1 MNDKKTLL
9 RKDKT
14 KKRIQ
19 IGSDGL
25 FKSIMEDKIAAREFL
40 EEYLPANLQSM
51 LDLNNI
57 TVEKESYIEDDL
69 KKKFSDVVYSVGIK
83 RNDQERKIDQDDKQ
97 EHQEPEKAF
106 VYVLLEHQS
115 KPDYWMALRLWKY
128 TLLLC
133 ERHKQKQQK
142 HDKLP
147 LIVPI
152 VFYNGKEKYTSPQSL
167 WQLFDNPDMARQL
180 MGNEYKLVDLQSKT
194 DDEIKHKQHL
204 GLMEFFLKHI
214 HERDMLK
221 LWERFMTEFSNAVLL
236 DKENGYIYIRKLLWY
251 TNTKVDEDDKGKLNQ
266 LIIDSLT
273 NKDGEDIMRT
283 IADSYRDQYYGI
295 GIQDGIEKGIQ
306 EGIQQGIEQGLEQG
320 ATKKTLEIAK
330 NMIKQNLDLK
340 LISSVT
346 GLSPDEILKLK
357 NNS

>member
-1 MNDKKTLL
+1 
-9 RKDKT
+9 
-14 KKRIQ
+14 
-19 IGSDGL
+19 
-25 FKSIMEDKIAAREFL
+25 MEDKIAAREFL

-51 LDLNNI
+51 LDLNKI
-57 TVEKESYIEDDL
+57 TIEKESYIEDDL
-69 KKKFSDVVYSVGIK
+69 KKKFSDVVYSVEIK
-83 RNDQERKIDQDDKQ
+83 RNDQERKIDQDAKP

-106 VYVLLEHQS
+106 VYVLLEQQS

-128 TLLLC
+128 ILLLC
-133 ERHKQKQQK
+133 ERHKQKQK
-142 HDKLP
+142 TKNNKLP
-147 LIVPI
+147 LVVPI

-167 WQLFDNPDMARQL
+167 WQLFDNPDMAKQL
-180 MGNEYKLVDLQSKT
+180 MGNKYKLVDLQAKT
-194 DDEIKHKQHL
+194 DEEIKRQKHI
-204 GLMEFFLKHI
+204 GLMGFFMKHI

-221 LWERFMTEFSNAVLL
+221 LWERFMTEYSSAVLL
-236 DKENGYIYIRKLLWY
+236 DKENGYIYIKRLLWY
-251 TNTKVDEDDKGKLNQ
+251 TNTKVAEEDKGKLNQ

-273 NKDGEDIMRT
+273 NKDGEEIMRT

-295 GIQDGIEKGIQ
+295 GIQEGIQ

-346 GLSPDEILKLK
+346 GLSTDEILKLK

>member
-40 EEYLPANLQSM
+40 EEYLPAHLQSM
-51 LDLNNI
+51 LDLNKI

-69 KKKFSDVVYSVGIK
+69 KKKFSDIVYSVGMK
-83 RNDQERKIDQDDKQ
+83 RNDQDEKQ
-97 EHQEPEKAF
+97 EWQEHSKAF
-106 VYVLLEHQS
+106 VYVALKQQS

-128 TLLLC
+128 ILLLC
-133 ERHKQKQQK
+133 ERHKQKQK
-142 HDKLP
+142 TKNNKLP
-147 LIVPI
+147 LVVPI

-194 DDEIKHKQHL
+194 DEEIKRQKHI
-204 GLMEFFLKHI
+204 GLMGFFLKHI

-221 LWERFMTEFSNAVLL
+221 LWERFLSEFQGAVIL
-236 DKENGYIYIRKLLWY
+236 DKENGYIYIKRLLWY
-251 TNTKVDEDDKGKLNQ
+251 TNTKVAEEDKEKLNQ

-273 NKDGEDIMRT
+273 NKDGEEIMRT

-295 GIQDGIEKGIQ
+295 GIQ

-320 ATKKTLEIAK
+320 ATKKTLEIAI
-330 NMIKQNLDLK
+330 NMLKQNLDFK

-346 GLSPDEILKLK
+346 GLSTDEILKLK
-357 NNS
+357 NKS

>member
-1 MNDKKTLL
+1 MNDNKTLL
-9 RKDKT
+9 QKDKA

-51 LDLNNI
+51 LDLNKI

-69 KKKFSDVVYSVGIK
+69 KKKFSDIVYSVEIK
-83 RNDQERKIDQDDKQ
+83 RTAQERKIDQDDLQ
-97 EHQEPEKAF
+97 EHQEHEKAF
-106 VYVLLEHQS
+106 VYTLLEHQS

-133 ERHKQKQQK
+133 ERHKQKQK
-142 HDKLP
+142 TKYNKLP
-147 LIVPI
+147 LVVPI

-167 WQLFDNPDMARQL
+167 WQLFDNPNMAKQL
-180 MGNEYKLVDLQSKT
+180 LGDEFKLIDLQSKT
-194 DDEIKHKQHL
+194 DDEIKCTQHL
-204 GLMEFFLKHI
+204 SLMEFFMKHI

-221 LWERFMTEFSNAVLL
+221 LWERFMTEYSSAILL

-251 TNTKVDEDDKGKLNQ
+251 TNTKVAEEDKGKLNQ

-273 NKDGEDIMRT
+273 NKDGEEIMRT
-283 IADSYRDQYYGI
+283 IADSYRDQYYGA
-295 GIQDGIEKGIQ
+295 
-306 EGIQQGIEQGLEQG
+306 G
-320 ATKKTLEIAK
+320 AVNKTFEIAI
-330 NMIKQNLDLK
+330 NMIRQNLDLK

-346 GLSPDEILKLK
+346 GLSSDEVLNLK

>member
-1 MNDKKTLL
+1 MNDEKTLL

-19 IGSDGL
+19 IGSDSL

-51 LDLNNI
+51 LDLNKI
-57 TVEKESYIEDDL
+57 TIEKESYIEDDL
-69 KKKFSDVVYSVGIK
+69 KKKFSDIVYSVAIK
-83 RNDQERKIDQDDKQ
+83 RNDQERKIDQDNQ
-97 EHQEPEKAF
+97 QAHEKAF
-106 VYVLLEHQS
+106 IYILLEQQS

-128 TLLLC
+128 ILLLC
-133 ERHKQKQQK
+133 ERHKQKQKAQSN
-142 HDKLP
+142 KLP
-147 LIVPI
+147 LVVPI

-194 DDEIKHKQHL
+194 DEEIKRQKHI
-204 GLMEFFLKHI
+204 GLMGFFMKHV

-221 LWERFMTEFSNAVLL
+221 LWERFLSEFKGAVIL
-236 DKENGYIYIRKLLWY
+236 DKENGYIYIKRLLWY
-251 TNTKVDEDDKGKLNQ
+251 TNTKVAEEDKEKLNQ
-266 LIIDSLT
+266 LIINSLT

-295 GIQDGIEKGIQ
+295 GIQEGIQ
-306 EGIQQGIEQGLEQG
+306 EGIQQGIEQTATNMLKEG
-320 ATKKTLEIAK
+320 AEVEFVVR
-330 NMIKQNLDLK
+330 
-340 LISSVT
+340 VT
-346 GLSPDEILKLK
+346 GLSSDEVLKLK

>member
-40 EEYLPANLQSM
+40 EEYLPANLQLM
-51 LDLNNI
+51 LDLNKI

-83 RNDQERKIDQDDKQ
+83 RNGQERKGQERNGQERKIDQDDKQ
-97 EHQEPEKAF
+97 ERQEHEKAF

-147 LIVPI
+147 LIAPI

-180 MGNEYKLVDLQSKT
+180 LGDEFKLVDLQAKT
-194 DDEIKHKQHL
+194 DDEIKRTQHI
-204 GLMEFFLKHI
+204 GLMEFFMKHI

-221 LWERFMTEFSNAVLL
+221 LWERFMNEYSSAVLL
-236 DKENGYIYIRKLLWY
+236 DKENGYIYIKKLLWY
-251 TNTKVDEDDKGKLNQ
+251 TNTKVAEEDKGKLNQ

-295 GIQDGIEKGIQ
+295 GMQEGMQEGIEKGIQ
-306 EGIQQGIEQGLEQG
+306 EGIEQT
-320 ATKKTLEIAK
+320 AIK
-330 NMIKQNLDLK
+330 MIKQNLDLK

-346 GLSPDEILKLK
+346 GLTSDEILKLK

>member
-40 EEYLPANLQSM
+40 EEYLPTNLQSM
-51 LDLNNI
+51 LDLNKI

-69 KKKFSDVVYSVGIK
+69 KKKFSDVVYAVEIK
-83 RNDQERKIDQDDKQ
+83 RNGQERKIDQDDLQ
-97 EHQEPEKAF
+97 EHQEHEKAF

-133 ERHKQKQQK
+133 ERHKQKQRQQK

-152 VFYNGKEKYTSPQSL
+152 IFYNGKEKYTSPQSL
-167 WQLFDNPDMARQL
+167 WQLFDNPDMAKQL
-180 MGNEYKLVDLQSKT
+180 LGDEFKLVDLQAKT
-194 DDEIKHKQHL
+194 DDEVKRTQHL
-204 GLMEFFLKHI
+204 SLMEFFMKHI

-221 LWERFMTEFSNAVLL
+221 LWERFMTEYSHAVLL

-251 TNTKVDEDDKGKLNQ
+251 TNTKVAEEDKGKLNQ
-266 LIIDSLT
+266 LIIESLS

-295 GIQDGIEKGIQ
+295 GIQEGIK
-306 EGIQQGIEQGLEQG
+306 EGIQQGIEKGIEQG
-320 ATKKTLEIAK
+320 IQQGVEQTAIK
-330 NMIKQNLDLK
+330 MIKQNLDLK

-346 GLSPDEILKLK
+346 GLSTDEILKLK

>member
-1 MNDKKTLL
+1 
-9 RKDKT
+9 
-14 KKRIQ
+14 
-19 IGSDGL
+19 
-25 FKSIMEDKIAAREFL
+25 MEDKIAAREFL

-51 LDLNNI
+51 LDLNKI
-57 TVEKESYIEDDL
+57 TIEKESYIEDDL

-83 RNDQERKIDQDDKQ
+83 RTDQDDLQ
-97 EHQEPEKAF
+97 EHQEHEKAF

-133 ERHKQKQQK
+133 ERHKQKQRQQK

-152 VFYNGKEKYTSPQSL
+152 VFYNGKEKYTTPRCL
-167 WQLFDNPDMARQL
+167 WQLFNNSDMAKQL
-180 MGNEYKLVDLQSKT
+180 LGDEFKLVDLQAKT
-194 DDEIKHKQHL
+194 DDEIKRTQHL
-204 GLMEFFLKHI
+204 SLMEFFLKHI

-221 LWERFMTEFSNAVLL
+221 LWERFMTEYSSAVLL
-236 DKENGYIYIRKLLWY
+236 DKENGYIYIKKLLWY
-251 TNTKVDEDDKGKLNQ
+251 TNTKVAEEDKGKLNQ

-283 IADSYRDQYYGI
+283 IADSYRDQYYGV
-295 GIQDGIEKGIQ
+295 GIQ
-306 EGIQQGIEQGLEQG
+306 EGIQEGIE
-320 ATKKTLEIAK
+320 KTAINMLKEVAEIEFVVR
-330 NMIKQNLDLK
+330 
-340 LISSVT
+340 VT
-346 GLSPDEILKLK
+346 GLSSDEVLKLK

>member
-25 FKSIMEDKIAAREFL
+25 FKSIMEDKTAAREFL

-51 LDLNNI
+51 LDLNRI

-69 KKKFSDVVYSVGIK
+69 KKKFSDIVYSVGIK
-83 RNDQERKIDQDDKQ
+83 RTVEERKIDQNDLQEQQ
-97 EHQEPEKAF
+97 EHEKAF
-106 VYVLLEHQS
+106 VYILLEHQS

-128 TLLLC
+128 ILLLC
-133 ERHKQKQQK
+133 ERHKQKQK
-142 HDKLP
+142 TKNNKLP
-147 LIVPI
+147 LVIPI

-180 MGNEYKLVDLQSKT
+180 LGDEYKLVDLQSKT
-194 DDEIKHKQHL
+194 DEEIKRQKHI

-214 HERDMLK
+214 YERDMLK
-221 LWERFMTEFSNAVLL
+221 LWERFLSEFKGAVIL
-236 DKENGYIYIRKLLWY
+236 DKENSYIYIKRLLWY
-251 TNTKVDEDDKGKLNQ
+251 TNTKVAEEDKGKLNQ

-295 GIQDGIEKGIQ
+295 GIQEGIEKGIEQ
-306 EGIQQGIEQGLEQG
+306 TATNMLKEGAEVEFVVR
-320 ATKKTLEIAK
+320 
-330 NMIKQNLDLK
+330 
-340 LISSVT
+340 VT
-346 GLSPDEILKLK
+346 GLSSDEVLKLK